1 MISSGMPKSRA
12 DWPAG
17 VLEAAAQFSCGDVVE
32 NPPIFYYA
40 DPSYGVHVRTREY
53 ADSGYVGPE
62 IIDAEGAIPA
72 PFGVITSQT
81 CDLGEIDFDPPSYP
95 FISIAPVFEG
105 SVLDGSDRS
114 LLKKGRRIGPFFQVP
129 ELTKHREGFWVL
141 DLRLEVPVE
150 KSWLVGRTPIKGFT
164 EEGARLVPK
173 IIYDL
178 RGRAAWAASVSN
190 ELQPG
195 TLLLAE
201 LKTLKADNRALYDV
215 LVTEVDEIGAR
226 SDSMLSPTWIQLAA
240 FTNGPASEAVVDWL
254 QNVNDSLRMRAHEYD
269 LVVHE
274 PQVFDLD
281 TCPVTTYRQFA
292 TFPLGR
298 FSPS

>member
-1 MISSGMPKSRA
+1 M
-12 DWPAG
+12 
-17 VLEAAAQFSCGDVVE
+17 LEATAQFSCGDVVE
-32 NPPIFYYA
+32 APPIFYYA
-40 DPSYGVHVRTREY
+40 DPAYGVHARTREY
-53 ADSGYVGPE
+53 ANDGYAGPE
-62 IIDAEGAIPA
+62 IIDAEGAIPV

-114 LLKKGRRIGPFFQVP
+114 LLKKGKRLGPFYQVP

-150 KSWLVGRTPIKGFT
+150 KSWLVGRTPIRGFT
-164 EEGARLVPK
+164 EAAARLLPK
-173 IIYDL
+173 MIYDL

-190 ELQPG
+190 DLQPG
-195 TLLLAE
+195 PLLLAE
-201 LKTLKADNRALYDV
+201 LKALKAGNRELFEL
-215 LVTEVDEIGAR
+215 LVSEVDEIGAR
-226 SDSMLSPTWIQLAA
+226 SDSMLNPTWIQLAA
-240 FTNGPASEAVVDWL
+240 FTNGPASEGVANWL
-254 QNVNDSLRMRAHEYD
+254 QKVNDSLRARAGEHD
-269 LVVHE
+269 LAVHE
-274 PQVFDLD
+274 PQLLDLN

-298 FSPS
+298 FSPT